1 MCLRKAIKMA
11 YNNFF
16 PTSYQQ
22 MPYPQQAFQQN
33 NISPQ
38 QPNMQN
44 MQYQQTMTPPTIHA
58 EIIQA
63 NKAEA
68 MNFPVGLG
76 QTQMFMAKDD
86 SAIFIK
92 TVFSN
97 GQSNFVEYPRKQE
110 EVAKPQEN
118 YITREEFETRLNEL
132 FPQKKTSAPQR
143 KEKTE

>member
-1 MCLRKAIKMA
+1 MA

-33 NISPQ
+33 NISQQ

-44 MQYQQTMTPPTIHA
+44 MQYQQSMTPPTIHA

-63 NKAEA
+63 NKNEA

-92 TVFSN
+92 SVFSN
-97 GQSNFVEYPRKQE
+97 GQSSFTEYVRKQE
-110 EVAKPQEN
+110 ETAKPQEN
-118 YITREEFETRLNEL
+118 YITRDEFETRINEL
-132 FPQKKTSAPQR
+132 FAQKKTPTSQR
-143 KEKTE
+143 KEKAE

>member
-44 MQYQQTMTPPTIHA
+44 MQYQQSMTPPTIHA

-86 SAIFIK
+86 SEIVVLKPK
-92 TVFSN
+92 T
-97 GQSNFVEYPRKQE
+97 Y
-110 EVAKPQEN
+110 
-118 YITREEFETRLNEL
+118 
-132 FPQKKTSAPQR
+132 SAPPFLLSAVHMV
-143 KEKTE
+143 KLEL

>member
-1 MCLRKAIKMA
+1 MA

-22 MPYPQQAFQQN
+22 MLYPQQAFQQN

-68 MNFPVGLG
+68 MDIVMDTAVVVMTWLQDSTRCWMKHQRN
-76 QTQMFMAKDD
+76 MNAKRF
-86 SAIFIK
+86 AWHFNRCK
-92 TVFSN
+92 H
-97 GQSNFVEYPRKQE
+97 E
-110 EVAKPQEN
+110 EVKSTMAV
-118 YITREEFETRLNEL
+118 
-132 FPQKKTSAPQR
+132 
-143 KEKTE
+143 